1 MLKKL
6 KFGGNTAGQTCACSN
21 SLGQNI
27 WSKVKKS
34 SKSGQNQKALISTFE
49 YILTAIVKI

>member
-21 SLGQNI
+21 NLGQNI

-49 YILTAIVKI
+49 YILTALAKI